1 MARRKHTFWLLAW
14 TTIKNKF
21 VLTFLVFLT
30 WLTFFDKNDFLTTSA
45 YRRKLHQL
53 RAEKA
58 YYEEE
63 ITKNKA
69 YLEHL
74 ETNPDNLERFARE
87 EYLMK
92 KENEEIFVILDP
104 KPVSKDEEEE

>member
-1 MARRKHTFWLLAW
+1 
-14 TTIKNKF
+14 
-21 VLTFLVFLT
+21 VLTALVFLT

-45 YRRKLHQL
+45 YRYKLHQL
-53 RAEKA
+53 RAEKV

-63 ITKNKA
+63 IRKNKA

-92 KENEEIFVILDP
+92 KDNEEIFVIVEGQ
-104 KPVSKDEEEE
+104 PVSEDAAEE

>member
-1 MARRKHTFWLLAW
+1 MTAW
-14 TTIKNKF
+14 NIVRNKF
-21 VLTFLVFLT
+21 VLTALIFLT

-45 YRRKLHQL
+45 YRYKLHQL
-53 RAEKA
+53 RAEKS

-63 ITKNKA
+63 IRKNKA

-92 KENEEIFVILDP
+92 KDNEDIFVI
-104 KPVSKDEEEE
+104 VEQQANSTEEEEEKEE